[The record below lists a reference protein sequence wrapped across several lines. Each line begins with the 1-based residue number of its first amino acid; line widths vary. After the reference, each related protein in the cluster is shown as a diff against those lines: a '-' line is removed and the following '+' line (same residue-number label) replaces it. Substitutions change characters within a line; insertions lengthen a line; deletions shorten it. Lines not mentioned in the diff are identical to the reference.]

1 MIWNTSSTY
10 SQSDMLRMQ
19 QDAINRV
26 HEMQRRAQRTIEE
39 TNGSIRHVHDA
50 PQNPPPLQAAHRAPP
65 HRHEGPVPA
74 APHPAPERSANPLGN
89 LFSALNFD
97 SEQILIGILL
107 VVLINEGADMPI
119 ILALLYL
126 LLF

>member
-1 MIWNTSSTY
+1 MIWNTSGTY

-39 TNGSIRHVHDA
+39 TNGSIQHVHDA
-50 PQNPPPLQAAHRAPP
+50 PQSPAPLQAAHHAPP
-65 HRHEGPVPA
+65 RRHGEP
-74 APHPAPERSANPLGN
+74 APHHAPEKPVNPLSN
-89 LFSALNFD
+89 LLSALNFD

-107 VVLINEGADMPI
+107 VMLINEGADMPI